1 MSASSTMSSPVEVF
15 TDRLAAMQAE
25 LGRRL
30 PPFFAAKRGEAEGTL
45 ADLADAVAAL
55 VLGGGKRLRP
65 ALVAESAR
73 AFGGGDAAAVL
84 AVATATELLQAYLLI
99 HDDIMDHAELRRGV
113 PTVHARFRD
122 EHRRQEL
129 AGDAEEHGRSMAILA
144 GDLAHTW
151 AWELY
156 LDGRR
161 QAAQTVDAAA
171 LDRTF
176 LAMCQEVVGGQF
188 LEMRLPLAAG
198 PVAEEDLTRVLRLKS
213 GRYSVE
219 RPMELGARLAGV
231 DDADVLA
238 ALSRLGAATG
248 EAFQLRDDVLGV
260 FGDTAEL
267 GKSVASDLVEGKYT
281 FLVHYALEAAPSAER
296 AWLAAALGDPELDD
310 DEVDELRDII
320 RRAGA
325 LDRVLERIDRRLAD
339 ARRALD
345 ELPVGE
351 ARPVFEGLI
360 EYLGERRR

>member
-15 TDRLAAMQAE
+15 TDRLAAMQTE

-45 ADLADAVAAL
+45 AELADAVAAL
-55 VLGGGKRLRP
+55 VEGGGKRLRP
-65 ALVAESAR
+65 ALVAESCR
-73 AFGGGDAAAVL
+73 AFGGDPVPVLPVAA
-84 AVATATELLQAYLLI
+84 ATELLQAYLLI

-122 EHRRQEL
+122 EHLRQGWP
-129 AGDAEEHGRSMAILA
+129 GDEAEHGRAMAILA

-161 QAAQTVDAAA
+161 QAAGTIDAAA

-231 DDADVLA
+231 DDPDVLA

-248 EAFQLRDDVLGV
+248 EAFQLKDDVLGV

-267 GKSVASDLVEGKYT
+267 GKSVASDLQEGKHT

-296 AWLAAALGDPELDD
+296 EWLAASLGDPELDD

-320 RRAGA
+320 RRSGA
-325 LDRVLERIDRRLAD
+325 LEKVLERIDRRLAD
-339 ARRALD
+339 ARRALG